1 VQPSKSV
8 MTNSSQAA
16 SSSTER
22 AQTSTQDFIKLII
35 SLASGVIALSATFVP
50 KFSDHSPITMGILF
64 VSWLLFAAS
73 IFFGIRTLTILT
85 RCIMNG
91 TELWWNQI
99 VRTARLCW
107 WCFLIGIGALIIFA
121 GIAFW
126 VDRQSCHRNL
136 VYSQPLV
143 PLPPNP
149 TATP

>member
-1 VQPSKSV
+1 
-8 MTNSSQAA
+8 MTSPSQAA

-50 KFSDHSPITMGILF
+50 KFAEHSSITIGVLF

-99 VRTARLCW
+99 VGTARLCW
-107 WCFLIGIGALIIFA
+107 WCFLIGIGGLIIFA
-121 GIAFW
+121 GMAFW
-126 VDRQSCHRNL
+126 ADRQDCHRNI
-136 VYSQPLV
+136 VYSQPLT
-143 PLPPNP
+143 PLSPNAA
-149 TATP
+149 AT